1 MGSLKC
7 YGNLDVFRCFFVY
20 VHAGVCRAYSK
31 SATSTIMQLGKMLN
45 TWHGLARLMSTASK
59 AQTATYP
66 FSKSALIPPA
76 PYTAPPK
83 SLRIGKGLMEYL
95 HKSLPTPEKQNM
107 LRSLFSRRSPMRLQP
122 GSIITVTLEHAPT
135 TFTGVLLGIRRRGPD
150 TSFVVRNI
158 IQRTGVEM
166 QFFVSSP
173 HLKEIK
179 VVQKPPKGRMRR
191 AKLFY
196 LRDSPEKM
204 SMIAGGRR

>member
-1 MGSLKC
+1 MCEFRKPTVVRLE
-7 YGNLDVFRCFFVY
+7 LD
-20 VHAGVCRAYSK
+20 
-31 SATSTIMQLGKMLN
+31 ATCWAIYAKMLN
-45 TWHGLARLMSTASK
+45 LCRASARFMSTASK
-59 AQTATYP
+59 AQTASYP
-66 FSKSALIPPA
+66 FSKTVLIPPA
-76 PYTAPPK
+76 PFATPPK
-83 SLRIGKGLMEYL
+83 ALREGKGLMQYL
-95 HKSLPTPEKQNM
+95 HKSLPTLDKQHM
-107 LRSLFSRRSPMRLQP
+107 LRTLFSRHSPNRLYP
-122 GSIITVTLEHAPT
+122 GSILTVTLDHAPT

-204 SMIAGGRR
+204 SMIAGNRK

>member
-1 MGSLKC
+1 
-7 YGNLDVFRCFFVY
+7 
-20 VHAGVCRAYSK
+20 
-31 SATSTIMQLGKMLN
+31 
-45 TWHGLARLMSTASK
+45 MSTASK
-59 AQTATYP
+59 AQTASYP
-66 FSKSALIPPA
+66 FSKTVLIPPA
-76 PYTAPPK
+76 PFATPPK
-83 SLRIGKGLMEYL
+83 ALREGKGLMQYL
-95 HKSLPTPEKQNM
+95 HKSLPTPDKQHM
-107 LRSLFSRRSPMRLQP
+107 LRTLFSRHSPNRLYP
-122 GSIITVTLEHAPT
+122 GSILTVTLDHAPT

-204 SMIAGGRR
+204 SMIAGNRK